1 MGHHQ
6 DDQLFSI
13 NILGGEERKGQ
24 KEYSKK
30 K

>member
-6 DDQLFSI
+6 DDQLFI
-13 NILGGEERKGQ
+13 MNISGGEERKGQ